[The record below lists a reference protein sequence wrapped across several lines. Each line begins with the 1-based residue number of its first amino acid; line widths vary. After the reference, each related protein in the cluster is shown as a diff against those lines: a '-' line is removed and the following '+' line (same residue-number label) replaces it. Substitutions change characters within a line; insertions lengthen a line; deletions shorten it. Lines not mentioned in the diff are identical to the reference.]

1 LKSACLRVF
10 LLVGAFLAFASS
22 ASAATPRVLAIH
34 FDADVNP
41 VTQNYLC
48 DNLSRAAKDG
58 YSAAVIVLNTPG
70 GLLQSKDKIVLCELN
85 AKLPVLVWVGPNG
98 ATAGSAGVWIAEAAD
113 FLGMAPQTNIG
124 SSTPIDSGGSNIGSD
139 LRRKLINHEAATL
152 RALAQSH
159 GRNVDWADR
168 AVRVATNATAPE
180 ALRMNVIDAVAPTL
194 PSLLDQADGV
204 KTKPRGYTLHL
215 AGAQIH
221 NVHLGFFTRIL
232 NTLIDPNILPLLFLA
247 GLAGIG
253 FEIFHPGVVLPGA
266 LGAVALVT
274 ALFGFSVLPINW
286 GGLVLMLL
294 GVALLVTDVLVTS
307 HGALTVAGLIS
318 LAVGSIMLFS
328 NASGFHTSKPLVI
341 SVAVVLGAA
350 WAFAISKAVEVRHR
364 PVEVGAQ
371 LIAGSVGEV
380 RDNGLVF
387 VNGELWQARAASG
400 EVLRPGERVR
410 VESLDGLTLTV
421 RPEST

>member
-1 LKSACLRVF
+1 M
-10 LLVGAFLAFASS
+10 
-22 ASAATPRVLAIH
+22 AIH

-41 VTQNYLC
+41 VTENYLC

-58 YSAAVIVLNTPG
+58 YNAAVIVLNTPG

-98 ATAGSAGVWIAEAAD
+98 AAAGSAGVWIAEAAD

-124 SSTPIDSGGSNIGSD
+124 SSTPIDSGGNNIGSD
-139 LRRKLINHEAATL
+139 LRRKLINHEAASL

-159 GRNVDWADR
+159 GRNAQWADR

-194 PSLLDQADGV
+194 PSLLEQADGV

-221 NVHLGFFTRIL
+221 DVHLGFFTRLL

-266 LGAVALVT
+266 LGAVSLVT
-274 ALFGFSVLPINW
+274 ALFGFSVIPISW
-286 GGLVLMLL
+286 GGLLLMLL
-294 GVALLVTDVLVTS
+294 GVALLVIDVHVTT

-318 LAVGSIMLFS
+318 LAVGSIMLFQ
-328 NASGFHTSKPLVI
+328 NAPGYHTSKPLVI
-341 SVAVVLGAA
+341 GVAVALGAV
-350 WAFAISKAVEVRHR
+350 WVFALSKAVQVRR
-364 PVEVGAQ
+364 SPVEVGAQ

-380 RDNGLVF
+380 RENGLVY
-387 VNGELWQARAASG
+387 VNGELWQARTVHG
-400 EVLRPGERVR
+400 EELHRGDRVR
-410 VESLDGLTLTV
+410 VESLDGLVLTV
-421 RPEST
+421 RPEGT

>member
-1 LKSACLRVF
+1 M
-10 LLVGAFLAFASS
+10 
-22 ASAATPRVLAIH
+22 PRVLAIH

-41 VTQNYLC
+41 VTQNYVC

-58 YSAAVIVLNTPG
+58 YAAAVIVLNTPG

-98 ATAGSAGVWIAEAAD
+98 AAAGSAGVWIAEAAD

-124 SSTPIDSGGSNIGSD
+124 SSTPIDSGGNNIGSD
-139 LRRKLINHEAATL
+139 LRRKLINHEAASL

-180 ALRMNVIDAVAPTL
+180 ALKMNVIDAVASTL
-194 PSLLDQADGV
+194 PALLERADGV

-221 NVHLGFFTRIL
+221 NVHLGFFTRLL

-274 ALFGFSVLPINW
+274 SLFGFSVLPISW

-294 GVALLVTDVLVTS
+294 GVALLVIDVHVTT

-318 LAVGSIMLFS
+318 LAVGSIMLFQ
-328 NASGFHTSKPLVI
+328 NAPGYHTSKPLVI
-341 SVAVVLGAA
+341 GVAVALGAA
-350 WAFAISKAVEVRHR
+350 WAFAISKAVQVRHS

-380 RDNGLVF
+380 RENGLVY
-387 VNGELWQARAASG
+387 VNGELWQARAVG
-400 EVLRPGERVR
+400 GQELRRGDRVR
-410 VESLDGLTLTV
+410 VESLDGLVLTV
-421 RPEST
+421 RPEGT

>member
-1 LKSACLRVF
+1 MRGL

-41 VTQNYLC
+41 VNQNYLC
-48 DNLSRAAKDG
+48 HNLSQAAKDG
-58 YSAAVIVLNTPG
+58 YTAAVIVLDTPG

-98 ATAGSAGVWIAEAAD
+98 ATAGSAGVWIAQAAD

-124 SSTPIDSGGSNIGSD
+124 SSTPIDSGGANIGSD

-159 GRNVDWADR
+159 GRNVQWADR

-180 ALRMNVIDAVAPTL
+180 ALRMNVIDAIAPTL

-204 KTKPRGYTLHL
+204 KTKPRGYTLHV
-215 AGAQIH
+215 AGAEIH
-221 NVHLGFFTRIL
+221 NVHLGFFTRLL

-274 ALFGFSVLPINW
+274 ALFGFSVLPISW
-286 GGLVLMLL
+286 GGLLLMLL
-294 GVALLVTDVLVTS
+294 GVALLVVDVHVTS

-318 LAVGSIMLFS
+318 LAVGSIMLFQ
-328 NASGFHTSKPLVI
+328 NASGLHTSKPLVI
-341 SVAVVLGAA
+341 SIAVALGAV
-350 WAFAISKAVEVRHR
+350 WVFAISKAVQVRHS
-364 PVEVGAQ
+364 PVEVGPQ
-371 LIAGSVGEV
+371 LIAGSIGEV

-387 VNGELWQARAASG
+387 VNGELWQARTPSG
-400 EVLRPGERVR
+400 EKLRPGERVR
-410 VESLDGLTLTV
+410 VESLDGLVLTV
-421 RPEST
+421 RPEGT

>member
-1 LKSACLRVF
+1 M
-10 LLVGAFLAFASS
+10 LVGAFLAFASS

-48 DNLSRAAKDG
+48 HNLSQAAKDG
-58 YSAAVIVLNTPG
+58 YTAAVIVLDTPG

-98 ATAGSAGVWIAEAAD
+98 ATAGSAGVWIAQAAD

-124 SSTPIDSGGSNIGSD
+124 SSTPIDSGGANIGSD

-159 GRNVDWADR
+159 GRNVQWADR

-180 ALRMNVIDAVAPTL
+180 ALRMNVIDAIAPTL

-204 KTKPRGYTLHL
+204 KTKPRGYTLHV
-215 AGAQIH
+215 AGAEIH
-221 NVHLGFFTRIL
+221 NVHLGFFTRLL

-274 ALFGFSVLPINW
+274 ALFGFSVLPISW
-286 GGLVLMLL
+286 GGLLLMLL
-294 GVALLVTDVLVTS
+294 GVALLVVDVHVTS

-318 LAVGSIMLFS
+318 LAVGSIMLFQ
-328 NASGFHTSKPLVI
+328 NASGLHTSKPLVI
-341 SVAVVLGAA
+341 SIAVALGAV
-350 WAFAISKAVEVRHR
+350 WVFAISKAVQVRHS
-364 PVEVGAQ
+364 PVEVGPQ
-371 LIAGSVGEV
+371 LIAGSIGEV

-387 VNGELWQARAASG
+387 VNGELWQARTPSG
-400 EVLRPGERVR
+400 EKLRPGERVR
-410 VESLDGLTLTV
+410 VESLDGLVLTV
-421 RPEST
+421 RPEGT

>member
-1 LKSACLRVF
+1 M
-10 LLVGAFLAFASS
+10 
-22 ASAATPRVLAIH
+22 AIH

-41 VTQNYLC
+41 VTQNYVC

-58 YSAAVIVLNTPG
+58 YTAAVIVLNTPG

-98 ATAGSAGVWIAEAAD
+98 AAAGSAGVWIAEAGD

-124 SSTPIDSGGSNIGSD
+124 SSTPIDSGGANIGSD
-139 LRRKLINHEAATL
+139 LRRKLINHEAASL

-180 ALRMNVIDAVAPTL
+180 ALQMHVIDAVAPTL
-194 PSLLDQADGV
+194 PSLLEQADGV

-221 NVHLGFFTRIL
+221 NVHLGFFTRLL

-274 ALFGFSVLPINW
+274 ALFGFSVLPISW

-294 GVALLVTDVLVTS
+294 GVALLVIDVHVPT

-318 LAVGSIMLFS
+318 LAVGSIMLFH
-328 NASGFHTSKPLVI
+328 NAAGYHTSKPLVI
-341 SVAVVLGAA
+341 GVAVGLGAA
-350 WAFAISKAVEVRHR
+350 WAFAISKAVQVRHS
-364 PVEVGAQ
+364 PVEVGPQ
-371 LIAGSVGEV
+371 LIAGSIGEV
-380 RDNGLVF
+380 RDNSLVY
-387 VNGELWQARAASG
+387 VNGELWQARVAG
-400 EVLRPGERVR
+400 GQELRRGDRVR
-410 VESLDGLTLTV
+410 VESLDGLVLTV
-421 RPEST
+421 RPEGT

>member
-1 LKSACLRVF
+1 LRG
-10 LLVGAFLAFASS
+10 LLLLGAFLAFTSS
-22 ASAATPRVLAIH
+22 ATAATPRVLAIH

-48 DNLSRAAKDG
+48 DNLSRAAKDD
-58 YSAAVIVLNTPG
+58 YTAAVIVLNTPG

-85 AKLPVLVWVGPNG
+85 ARLPVLVWVGPNG
-98 ATAGSAGVWIAEAAD
+98 ATAGSAGVWIAQAAD

-124 SSTPIDSGGSNIGSD
+124 SSTPINSGGANIDSD

-168 AVRVATNATAPE
+168 AVRVATNATARE
-180 ALRMNVIDAVAPTL
+180 AFRMNVTDAVAPTL
-194 PSLLDQADGV
+194 PSLLEQADGV

-221 NVHLGFFTRIL
+221 DVHLGFFTRLL

-266 LGAVALVT
+266 LGAVALIT
-274 ALFGFSVLPINW
+274 ALFGFSVIPISW
-286 GGLVLMLL
+286 GGLALMLL
-294 GVALLVTDVLVTS
+294 GVALLVIDVHVTT

-318 LAVGSIMLFS
+318 LAVGSIMLFQ
-328 NASGFHTSKPLVI
+328 NAPGFHTSKPLVI
-341 SVAVVLGAA
+341 GIAVVLGAA
-350 WAFAISKAVEVRHR
+350 WAFALSKAVEVRRR
-364 PVEVGAQ
+364 PVEVGSQ

-380 RDNGLVF
+380 RGNGLVF
-387 VNGELWQARAASG
+387 VNGELWKARTPSG
-400 EVLRPGERVR
+400 EQLRPGQRVR
-410 VESLDGLTLTV
+410 VESLDGLVLTV
-421 RPEST
+421 RPEGT

>member
-1 LKSACLRVF
+1 
-10 LLVGAFLAFASS
+10 
-22 ASAATPRVLAIH
+22 VLAIH
-34 FDADVNP
+34 FGAEVNP

-48 DNLSRAAKDG
+48 HNLSQAAKDG
-58 YSAAVIVLNTPG
+58 YSAAVIVLDTPG

-98 ATAGSAGVWIAEAAD
+98 ATAGSAGVWIAQAAD

-124 SSTPIDSGGSNIGSD
+124 SSTPIDSSGGNIGSD

-159 GRNVDWADR
+159 GRNVQWADR

-180 ALRMNVIDAVAPTL
+180 ALRMNVIDAIAPTL
-194 PSLLDQADGV
+194 PSLLRQADGV
-204 KTKPRGYTLHL
+204 KTKPRGYTLHV
-215 AGAQIH
+215 AGADIH
-221 NVHLGFFTRIL
+221 NVHLGFFTRLL

-286 GGLVLMLL
+286 GGLLLMLL
-294 GVALLVTDVLVTS
+294 GVALLVTDLFVTS

-318 LAVGSIMLFS
+318 ISVGSIMLFQ

-341 SVAVVLGAA
+341 SIAVTLGAI
-350 WAFAISKAVEVRHR
+350 WAFALSKAVQVRQS
-364 PVEVGAQ
+364 PVEVGPQ
-371 LIAGSVGEV
+371 LIAGSIGEV
-380 RDNGLVF
+380 RGNGLVY
-387 VNGELWQARAASG
+387 VNGELWQAHTTGG
-400 EVLRPGERVR
+400 EQLRPGQRVR
-410 VESLDGLTLTV
+410 VESLDGLVLTV
-421 RPEST
+421 RPEPT

>member
-1 LKSACLRVF
+1 LRG
-10 LLVGAFLAFASS
+10 LLLLGAFLAFTSS
-22 ASAATPRVLAIH
+22 ATAATPRVLAIH
-34 FDADVNP
+34 FDAEVNP

-58 YSAAVIVLNTPG
+58 YAAAVIVVNTPG

-98 ATAGSAGVWIAEAAD
+98 ATAGSAGVWIAQAAD

-124 SSTPIDSGGSNIGSD
+124 SSTPIDSGGANIGSD

-159 GRNVDWADR
+159 GRNVNWADR
-168 AVRVATNATAPE
+168 AVRVATNATARE
-180 ALRMNVIDAVAPTL
+180 ASQLNVIDAIAPTL
-194 PSLLDQADGV
+194 PSLLERANGV

-221 NVHLGFFTRIL
+221 DVHLGFFTRLL

-274 ALFGFSVLPINW
+274 ALFGFSVIPISW
-286 GGLVLMLL
+286 GGLALMLL
-294 GVALLVTDVLVTS
+294 GVALLVIDVHVTT

-318 LAVGSIMLFS
+318 LAVGSIMLFQ
-328 NASGFHTSKPLVI
+328 NAPGFHTSRPLVI
-341 SVAVVLGAA
+341 SIAVVLGAV
-350 WAFAISKAVEVRHR
+350 WAFALSKAVEVRRR
-364 PVEVGAQ
+364 PVEVGSQ

-380 RDNGLVF
+380 RGNGLVF
-387 VNGELWQARAASG
+387 VNGELWKARTPSG
-400 EVLRPGERVR
+400 EQLRPGQQVR
-410 VESLDGLTLTV
+410 VESLDGLVLTV
-421 RPEST
+421 RPDGT

>member
-1 LKSACLRVF
+1 LRGL
-10 LLVGAFLAFASS
+10 LLVGAVLAFASS
-22 ASAATPRVLAIH
+22 ASAAPPHVLAIY

-48 DNLSRAAKDG
+48 DNLSRAAKDD

-98 ATAGSAGVWIAEAAD
+98 ATAGSAGVWIAQAAD
-113 FLGMAPQTNIG
+113 FLGMAPPTNIG
-124 SSTPIDSGGSNIGSD
+124 SSTPIDSGGGNIGSD

-159 GRNVDWADR
+159 GRNVEWADR

-194 PSLLDQADGV
+194 PSLLEQADGV
-204 KTKPRGYTLHL
+204 KTKPRGYTLHV
-215 AGAQIH
+215 AGAEIH
-221 NVHLGFFTRIL
+221 NVHLGFFTRLL

-294 GVALLVTDVLVTS
+294 GVALLVIDVHVTS

-341 SVAVVLGAA
+341 SIAVALGAL
-350 WAFAISKAVEVRHR
+350 WVFAISKAVEVRHR
-364 PVEVGAQ
+364 PVAVGAQ

-387 VNGELWQARAASG
+387 VNGELWQARAAGG

-410 VESLDGLTLTV
+410 VESLDGLTVTV